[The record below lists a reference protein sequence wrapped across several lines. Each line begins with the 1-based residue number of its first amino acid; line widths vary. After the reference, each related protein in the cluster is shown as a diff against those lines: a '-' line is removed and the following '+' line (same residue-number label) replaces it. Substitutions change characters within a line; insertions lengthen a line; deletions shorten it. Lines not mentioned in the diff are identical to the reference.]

1 MMDTED
7 RSQISVLHVTPEIA
21 PFSKVGGLADVAG
34 SLPSALYRLGAD
46 VRVMTPS
53 WPGVTER
60 MIEKGA
66 EETSD
71 PAPVCVMLRN
81 REYCGSVRLFDLEG
95 LKICLLEHH
104 DLFSST
110 GVYPRDLDPVSVTP
124 FAFLSLAAVEYS
136 LYGGWKPQVLHLH
149 DWPSSLA
156 AAAMKWHMKYSFA
169 DGKPGTVLTIH
180 NLAHQGTLPLSVLD
194 DLGMGPDSFSLDGAE
209 FYGKANLLKGG
220 IVAADLVTTVSPNY
234 AREMLTPEFGERL
247 EGVLAYRNEKVS
259 GILNGI
265 DTAAWDPASDGLI
278 PANFS
283 IGDMKGKKVC
293 HASLLSECGWDGF
306 HGPVLVSVG
315 RLVRQKGLDI
325 LLDAM
330 DEILSAGAR
339 IAVIGTG
346 EGSLEE
352 KFADA
357 SVRRPDGL
365 HFRAAFDERFA
376 RLSYA
381 GGDIFIMPSLFEPC
395 GLSQMIAMRYGT
407 VPVARGV
414 GGLVDTVSD
423 ADAGPRGTG
432 FLFDDF
438 TPEALMSA
446 VRRALTHFSE
456 PRSWSQL
463 RRRCMEK
470 DFSWDLSA
478 RSYMTLYSSLSDQ

>member
-1 MMDTED
+1 MTDTED
-7 RSQISVLHVTPEIA
+7 RSQLSVLHVTPEIA

-60 MIEKGA
+60 LSEKGA
-66 EETSD
+66 EEISD
-71 PAPVCVMLRN
+71 PAYACVMLRN
-81 REYCGSVRLFDLEG
+81 REYCGSVRLFVLDG

-110 GVYPRDLDPVSVTP
+110 GIYPQDLDPVSVTP

-136 LYGGWKPQVLHLH
+136 LYGGWRPQVLHLH

-156 AAAMKWHMKYSFA
+156 AAALKWHKKYSFA
-169 DGKPGTVLTIH
+169 DGKPRTVLTIH
-180 NLAHQGTLPLSVLD
+180 NLAHQGTLPLSALN

-234 AREMLTPEFGERL
+234 AREIMTPEFGEGL
-247 EGVLAYRNEKVS
+247 EGVLAYRKEKVS

-265 DTAAWDPASDGLI
+265 DTAVWDPASDRLI

-306 HGPVLVSVG
+306 QGPVLVSVG

-325 LLDAM
+325 LLDAL
-330 DEILSAGAR
+330 DEILAAGAR
-339 IAVIGTG
+339 LAVIGTG
-346 EGSLEE
+346 EGSLEK

-357 SVRRPDGL
+357 SARRPDGL
-365 HFRAAFDERFA
+365 HFRPAFDDRFA

-381 GGDIFIMPSLFEPC
+381 GGDIFLMPSLFEPC
-395 GLSQMIAMRYGT
+395 GLSQMISMRYGT
-407 VPVARGV
+407 VPVVRAV
-414 GGLVDTVSD
+414 GGLADTVFD
-423 ADAGPRGTG
+423 VDAGPRGTG
-432 FLFDDF
+432 FTFEDLS
-438 TPEALMSA
+438 PGALAGA
-446 VRRALTHFSE
+446 VKRALAHFAE
-456 PRSWSQL
+456 PRRWSQL
-463 RRRCMEK
+463 RKRCMER
-470 DFSWDLSA
+470 DFSWDPSA
-478 RSYMTLYSSLSDQ
+478 RSYLSLYRSLTE